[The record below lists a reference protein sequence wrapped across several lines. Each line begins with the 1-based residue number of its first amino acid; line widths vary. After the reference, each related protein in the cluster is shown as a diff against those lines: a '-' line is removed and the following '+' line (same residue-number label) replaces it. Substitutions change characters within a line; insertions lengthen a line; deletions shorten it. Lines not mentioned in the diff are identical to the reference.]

1 MSSASARRGFAVFL
15 LACLLLLHVYLSSFL
30 TVFKFKFKFE
40 LELELELLTVWKN
53 REKTLLFRK
62 SARTR
67 ASSSTTTS
75 KDATLAEVQSE
86 AQHDRES
93 KK

>member
-1 MSSASARRGFAVFL
+1 MFL

>member
-1 MSSASARRGFAVFL
+1 MSTCPR
-15 LACLLLLHVYLSSFL
+15 FL
-30 TVFKFKFKFE
+30 TF
-40 LELELELLTVWKN
+40 WKK
-53 REKTLLFRK
+53 REKTTELDFE
-62 SARTR
+62 SASPHERGPR
-67 ASSSTTTS
+67 RPHNREQQA